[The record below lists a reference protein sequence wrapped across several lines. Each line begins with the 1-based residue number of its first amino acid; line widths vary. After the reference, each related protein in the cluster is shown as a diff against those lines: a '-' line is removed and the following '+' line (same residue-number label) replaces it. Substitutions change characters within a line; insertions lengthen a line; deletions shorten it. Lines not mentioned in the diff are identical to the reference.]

1 MNQSNAMLYKVRD
14 FVNANILKSLNQY
27 ITWIIHHACINH
39 HACIIVGKGFLT
51 LLIYEEPPIL
61 LIPHFFNFFQPPAP
75 PFFPRYLL
83 PCFFLWMCDC
93 ATLNVLFYF
102 TIRQTYTCWALVS
115 QYQRH
120 LVVCFRKQGINNF
133 TVGLTH
139 RTWLLL
145 ALIWYHTHKHIYT
158 SHRGTNWPAYI
169 YKYILT
175 STVMRSQQLPVLHW
189 MNDSLISKIYFTEV
203 PNIFAFRKLLT
214 SRSPTSAA

>member
-1 MNQSNAMLYKVRD
+1 MKNPLYCLSPTFSIFSN
-14 FVNANILKSLNQY
+14 
-27 ITWIIHHACINH
+27 
-39 HACIIVGKGFLT
+39 
-51 LLIYEEPPIL
+51 PPL
-61 LIPHFFNFFQPPAP
+61 P